1 LRIGEFDVLVGI
13 NLLREGLDIPEVG
26 LVAILDADKEG
37 FLRNTT
43 SLVQTFGRASRN
55 IDGTVIMYADN
66 MTVSMKEAISETE
79 RRRKKQILYNQKHGI
94 IPKTIV
100 KAIAEREDQVGIS
113 VEIKSMS
120 SNDLSKLAIDI
131 ETSMKRYAE
140 DLDFEKAIQLRDQLT
155 KIKKALNTQIV
166 ETPSR

>member
-1 LRIGEFDVLVGI
+1 
-13 NLLREGLDIPEVG
+13 
-26 LVAILDADKEG
+26 
-37 FLRNTT
+37 
-43 SLVQTFGRASRN
+43 
-55 IDGTVIMYADN
+55 
-66 MTVSMKEAISETE
+66 MKEAISETE